1 MRPLEL
7 AGNFCA
13 AIISVHALIFLC
25 MENIF
30 FVLSMQE
37 KGGKQTFANS
47 GTRIFPPFEGVRFY
61 EELEIGTAEGLL

>member
-30 FVLSMQE
+30 FVFSMQE
-37 KGGKQTFANS
+37 KGGWRWKTNFCKQWHKN
-47 GTRIFPPFEGVRFY
+47 FPA
-61 EELEIGTAEGLL
+61 I